1 MVDTKQPS
9 VSLEGWQFQSIA
21 ALCRDAQ
28 EQYASEHEDGR
39 FVGALV
45 AGEHQFLV
53 DLTVE

>member
-1 MVDTKQPS
+1 M
-9 VSLEGWQFQSIA
+9 SLEGWQFQSIA